1 MSAFVELNMEQT
13 FCESG
18 KLGMSFPVI
27 VLILRNVFLY
37 LSYKGQEGG
46 RGDGGREGRRWDG
59 GRGREGREG
68 GREGGRERGAERER
82 GRERESE
89 REREG
94 KRGRE
99 GRREAD
105 RQTNK
110 KRAGDNL
117 HVLNQLITSSV

>member
-59 GRGREGREG
+59 GRGGRKGGGEG
-68 GREGGRERGAERER
+68 GREGGRE
-82 GRERESE
+82 GRDFLLLKCTTCITLNTYQGISVPVASE
-89 REREG
+89 R
-94 KRGRE
+94 
-99 GRREAD
+99 
-105 RQTNK
+105 
-110 KRAGDNL
+110 
-117 HVLNQLITSSV
+117 